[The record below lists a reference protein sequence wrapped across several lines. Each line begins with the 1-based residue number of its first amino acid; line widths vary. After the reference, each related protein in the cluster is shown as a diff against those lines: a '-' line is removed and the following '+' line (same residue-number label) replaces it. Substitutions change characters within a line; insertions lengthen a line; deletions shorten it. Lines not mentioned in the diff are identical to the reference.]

1 MENNS
6 MENGNGTINSD
17 GVPQH
22 WLTKSLF
29 THALGC
35 PTKAYYKQNHQTYQS
50 TEDENGFL
58 QALAEGGIQVG
69 ELAQH
74 YFPGGHLIEYSR
86 DKAKSIDDTN
96 ALLEQDSVTIF
107 EAAIAHENC
116 YSLVDV
122 FVKEGNVIKLI
133 EVKSKSWT
141 SDVSMIGSNGKIGA
155 KLQKYLY
162 DIAFQTWI
170 AKKAFPNHVIEPYLM
185 LIDKNKAVT
194 VDGLHQNFEI
204 YQDENGRSQLRL
216 TVPSEQLNLG
226 EPILKQI
233 DVSEEVGL
241 IFAGKGRKPASDL
254 EAKGFDEWIMG
265 LASLV
270 AKNEKYPTQIS
281 SSCKNCEH
289 RVKASDLKEGKAC
302 GFNECWAQALNW
314 GEEEFAK
321 PHAFDMWNHRA
332 EKLLKK
338 EIYTMDEITPDSL
351 GVDEATLY
359 DQSVW
364 RKGKGEKGTSQRQL
378 AQVMKMTG
386 RHDDSE
392 VVLPGLFHEMETWTY
407 PLHFIDFEG
416 VAPAIP
422 FHKGMKPYKKTPF
435 QFSVHDVDAEGKVTH
450 VAEWVEKER
459 GKFPCF
465 DFIRELKKVLDG
477 DEGTVFM
484 YHHYERTTLR
494 DVKNMLLQSTE
505 QDKDELIEFIDTL
518 ISEESPRYMVDL
530 QALVVQYYY
539 SVYMKGSNS
548 IKYVL
553 PAILNESAFLKEE
566 YSKPY
571 SGRSIQDKV
580 LYVEQNGITVNPY
593 TLLDPLGLRDVPD
606 DVDEI
611 AGDFD
616 TKLGETIADGGKAMM
631 AWSRMQFDDVPEEER
646 ELTFKGLLRYC
657 ELDTLAMVMIY
668 QHWKSLSEQ

>member
-1 MENNS
+1 MAISSN
-6 MENGNGTINSD
+6 
-17 GVPQH
+17 

-29 THALGC
+29 THALDC
-35 PTKAYYKQNHQTYQS
+35 PTKAYYKQNHNIYQS
-50 TEDENGFL
+50 TQDENGFL

-74 YFPGGHLIEYSR
+74 YFPGGHLIEYSKN
-86 DKAKSIDDTN
+86 KAKSLDETN
-96 ALLEQDSVTIF
+96 KLLEKDSVTIF
-107 EAAIAHENC
+107 EAAIAHLNC
-116 YSLVDV
+116 YSLVDIL
-122 FVKEGNVIKLI
+122 VKEGNVIKLI
-133 EVKSKSWT
+133 EVKSKSWEQNEPFLSARDNT
-141 SDVSMIGSNGKIGA
+141 IKSGW
-155 KLQKYLY
+155 QKYLF
-162 DIAFQTWI
+162 DIAFQTWV

-185 LIDKNKAVT
+185 LIDKNKATT
-194 VDGLHQNFEI
+194 VEGLHQYFEI
-204 YQDENGRSQLRL
+204 YEDENGRSQLRL
-216 TVPSEQLNLG
+216 TVPPEQLNLG
-226 EPILKQI
+226 EPILTKV
-233 DVSEEVGL
+233 DVHEEVEL
-241 IFAGKGRKPASDL
+241 ILAGKGRKPASDL
-254 EAKGFDEWIMG
+254 EAKGFDEWVLG
-265 LASLV
+265 LARLIMQGD
-270 AKNEKYPTQIS
+270 KYPTHIS
-281 SSCKNCEH
+281 KSCKKCEY

-314 GEEEFAK
+314 GEKDFAK
-321 PHAFDMWNHRA
+321 PHAFDMWYSNA
-332 EKLLKK
+332 GKLL
-338 EIYTMDEITPDSL
+338 ENEMYSMDEITPDFLNVS
-351 GVDEATLY
+351 EANLY

-364 RKGKGEKGTSQRQL
+364 RKGTGEKGRRQRQL

-386 RHDDSE
+386 KHDDRE

-435 QFSVHDVDAEGKVTH
+435 QFSVHDVDADGKVAH

-465 DFIRELKKVLDG
+465 DFIRKLKKVLDG
-477 DEGTVFM
+477 DQGTVFM

-494 DVKNMLLQSTE
+494 DVKNMLTQSSE
-505 QDKDELIEFIDTL
+505 HDKDELIEFIDTL
-518 ISEESPRYMVDL
+518 VSEDSPRYMVDL
-530 QALVVQYYY
+530 QELVVQYYY
-539 SVYMKGSNS
+539 SVHMKGSNS

-571 SGRSIQDKV
+571 SGLSIQNKV
-580 LYVEQNGITVNPY
+580 LYVEEDGIAVNPY
-593 TLLDPLGLRDVPD
+593 TLLDPLGLRDIPD

-611 AGDFD
+611 HGDLD
-616 TKLGETIADGGKAMM
+616 GKLAETIADGGKAMM
-631 AWSRMQFDDVPEEER
+631 AWSRMQFEDVPEEER
-646 ELTFKGLLRYC
+646 QRTFEGLLRYC

>member
-6 MENGNGTINSD
+6 MENGNGIINSD
-17 GVPQH
+17 GVSQR

-86 DKAKSIDDTN
+86 DKAKSLDETN
-96 ALLEQDSVTIF
+96 ALLEQDSVIIF

-133 EVKSKSWT
+133 EVKSKSWDQNEEFLT
-141 SDVSMIGSNGKIGA
+141 KNGKRIQSPW
-155 KLQKYLY
+155 QKYLY

-216 TVPSEQLNLG
+216 TVPPEQLNLG
-226 EPILKQI
+226 EQILKQI
-233 DVSEEVGL
+233 DVSEEVEL
-241 IFAGKGRKPASDL
+241 IFEGKGRKPNSEL

-281 SSCKNCEH
+281 SSCKKCEY
-289 RVKASDLKEGKAC
+289 RIQVSDLKEGKAC

-314 GEEEFAK
+314 GEKEFTK
-321 PHAFDMWNHRA
+321 PHAFDMWFSNA
-332 EKLLKK
+332 GKLL
-338 EIYTMDEITPDSL
+338 ESEMYTMDEITPDFL
-351 GVDEATLY
+351 GVNETTLY
-359 DQSVW
+359 DQPIW
-364 RKGKGEKGTSQRQL
+364 DGGRGKRQL

-386 RHDDSE
+386 RHDPSE
-392 VVLPGLFHEMETWTY
+392 VVLPGLFHEMESWTY

-450 VAEWVEKER
+450 VAEWIEKER

-494 DVKNMLLQSTE
+494 DVKNMLLQSAE

-539 SVYMKGSNS
+539 SVHMKGSNS

-553 PAILNESAFLKEE
+553 PAILNGSAFLKEE

-571 SGRSIQDKV
+571 SGKSIQNKV
-580 LYVEQNGITVNPY
+580 LYVEENGIAVNPY
-593 TLLDPLGLRDVPD
+593 TLLDPLGLRDIPD

-611 AGDFD
+611 TGDFD
-616 TKLGETIADGGKAMM
+616 TELGETIADGGKAMM
-631 AWSRMQFDDVPEEER
+631 AWSRMQFDDVPEDER